1 MRPFGTNEQLAARR
15 KYALTL
21 LRRDW
26 NAGEVAETV
35 GVTVR
40 SVRRWWQAATTSK
53 RKKPSRPPGRPSRL
67 SAQQLRRLENALK
80 RGAYAQG
87 YAEDYWT
94 LDRIAHLIWELFG
107 VRYHPS
113 AVWHKLRR
121 LDWSC
126 QQPQRQSLSRDD
138 QAIARWKRYVWPQIK
153 KVA

>member
-80 RGAYAQG
+80 RGAYAQAMLKTIG
-87 YAEDYWT
+87 RWT
-94 LDRIAHLIWELFG
+94 ES
-107 VRYHPS
+107 PT
-113 AVWHKLRR
+113 
-121 LDWSC
+121 
-126 QQPQRQSLSRDD
+126 
-138 QAIARWKRYVWPQIK
+138 
-153 KVA
+153 